1 MRKHLVFA
9 VAIFVTLSTFIMAC
23 TTPKSAASAETPKI
37 QPKFDYAPKVLSK
50 VGSSEMTIAL
60 VNPIYGDPDLSIS
73 PFEDM
78 RKNMANDFEELL
90 TAKGF
95 KIRGPFNQVG
105 EMLYNDKVNS
115 NFILAVEID
124 LNFKSIDRKYKTVTS
139 TNWGVLLNPYNTN
152 SSTSESYMYQGE
164 GNFVC
169 NLVLTAMSSKF
180 GEKLWK
186 KNITLPS
193 TLFKYVGKAKW
204 NSDDVRFYSEVKQ
217 DNAVFNEV
225 AKLLENQYQA
235 ILDLV
240 EKQIDVEE
248 MKTVSAE
255 AKKVD
260 GKQ

>member
-1 MRKHLVFA
+1 MKKLFVLA
-9 VAIFVTLSTFIMAC
+9 VAIFATLSTLNMAC
-23 TTPKSAASAETPKI
+23 TASKPTASAEIPKI
-37 QPKFDYAPKVLSK
+37 QPKFDYAPKVLAK

-115 NFILAVEID
+115 NFVLAVEID
-124 LNFKSIDRKYKTVTS
+124 LNFKNIDRKVRTLTS
-139 TNWGVLLNPYNTN
+139 TDWAELLL
-152 SSTSESYMYQGE
+152 TSGSGTEESYMYQGE
-164 GNFVC
+164 GTFVC
-169 NLVLTAMSSKF
+169 NLVLTAMSTKF

-186 KNITLPS
+186 KNITLPA
-193 TLFKYVGKAKW
+193 TPFKYVGKLKW
-204 NSDDVRFYSEVKQ
+204 TTNNVRFYSEVHQ

-225 AKLLENQYQA
+225 AKLLESQYQT

-240 EKQIDVEE
+240 ERQIDVEE
-248 MKTVSAE
+248 MKTVAAE
-255 AKKVD
+255 ANKVD
-260 GKQ
+260 GKK

>member
-1 MRKHLVFA
+1 MKNALSVAAFA
-9 VAIFVTLSTFIMAC
+9 ILSAIFLTAC
-23 TTPKSAASAETPKI
+23 TASKKAAEPEAPKI
-37 QPKFDYAPKVLSK
+37 QPKFDYAPKVLSQ
-50 VGSSEMTIAL
+50 VGSANMTIAL
-60 VNPIYGDPDLSIS
+60 VNPSYVNSYLAIN

-95 KIRGPFNQVG
+95 KVRGPFNQWG

-115 NFILAVEID
+115 DFVFAVEID
-124 LNFKSIDRKYKTVTS
+124 LNFNNVDRKRRTVTS
-139 TNWGVLLNPYNTN
+139 TNWGKVLNPYDTG
-152 SSTSESYMYQGE
+152 SGTDAYYTYEGE
-164 GNFVC
+164 GTVVC

-186 KNITLPS
+186 KNVSLPAAP
-193 TLFKYVGKAKW
+193 FKYVGKTRW
-204 NSDDVRFYSEVKQ
+204 SSSDATLYDEVQQ
-217 DNAVFNEV
+217 DNTVYNEI
-225 AKLLENQYQA
+225 ARLLESQYQA
-235 ILDLV
+235 IFDLV

-248 MKTVSAE
+248 MKTVTVE